1 MKTYKEFHGD
11 IQISEI
17 GKELRRIVSVEKKAF
32 KIMTGYGSTSG
43 ASQSKVSALKSLK
56 NMKKEGLIK
65 GYLPG
70 EVKNILLN
78 ENSPYYETK
87 LTYESQIKSDVDFGN
102 EGVIFVF
109 VKWSNN

>member
-11 IQISEI
+11 INISDI
-17 GKELRRIVSVEKKAF
+17 GKELRKIVSTEKKSF
-32 KIMTGYGSTSG
+32 KIMTGYGSTTGNSI
-43 ASQSKVSALKSLK
+43 SKGSALKSLK

-70 EVKNILLN
+70 EVKYILLN
-78 ENSPYYETK
+78 DNSPYYETK

-102 EGVIFVF
+102 EGIIFVF
-109 VKWSNN
+109 VK

>member
-11 IQISEI
+11 IQISDI
-17 GKELRRIVSVEKKAF
+17 GKELRRIVSIEKKSF
-32 KIMTGYGSTSG
+32 KILTGYGSTTG
-43 ASQSKVSALKSLK
+43 ASLSKTSALKSLK

-70 EVKNILLN
+70 EVKNILLS

-87 LTYESQIKSDVDFGN
+87 LNYESILKSDIDFGN
-102 EGVIFVF
+102 EGFIFVF
-109 VKWSNN
+109 VK